1 MHIVL
6 PQFQFMLLTKAK
18 SVAFVMTSSNFS
30 LLLGQKKK
38 KKFGSILY
46 SDSAGGHQLK
56 LTLFAKI
63 RVVESELECQ
73 SLVKLI
79 FDSSGHD
86 KPEILFF

>member
-38 KKFGSILY
+38 FGSILY

-63 RVVESELECQ
+63 RLVESELECQ